1 MIVVVG
7 AGRNKVIRVFCDA
20 KRNID
25 EIRFLTR
32 FTTMESQTC

>member
-20 KRNID
+20 KRKID
-25 EIRFLTR
+25 EVRIVTRLT
-32 FTTMESQTC
+32 TTEGQTC